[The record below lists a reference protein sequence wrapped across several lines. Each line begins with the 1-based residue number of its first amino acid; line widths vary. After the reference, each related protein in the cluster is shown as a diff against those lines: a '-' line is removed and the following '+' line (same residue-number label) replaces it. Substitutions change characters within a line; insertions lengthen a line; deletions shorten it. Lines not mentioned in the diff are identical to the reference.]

1 MPERRFGQ
9 LTFTDGLVNK
19 AARANAPLQRVSELV
34 DWDAVEALL
43 SGLRSGS
50 IGAPTYPKRIAT
62 TTAMETASSQSL
74 RKRRSRVSH
83 FMNKFRNGP
92 HLLQRKHRRFIG
104 H

>member
-62 TTAMETASSQSL
+62 TTAMENCVITVITKAALPRQSL
-74 RKRRSRVSH
+74 H
-83 FMNKFRNGP
+83 E
-92 HLLQRKHRRFIG
+92 
-104 H
+104 